1 MLLAPQFYDHRYW
14 HWRAEEARALAKQM
28 SNVRIKK
35 TMLKIADKYDQLAVK
50 AAIRSETKV
59 S

>member
-1 MLLAPQFYDHRYW
+1 MLLQFYDHRYW

-50 AAIRSETKV
+50 AAIRSETKGN
-59 S
+59 